1 MRPSEAMPPA
11 LYDVQASAID
21 HFGSARTGG
30 SERNDMVV
38 VAMDNEGWHINAFQ
52 ILAEVLV
59 PGCDTRH
66 ARGGGGG
73 GRHVPVSRDC
83 LFADTL
89 TQQQVGVVEVLEE
102 AGEERI
108 TVGGHSVLDAGKY
121 TRIQTFRIVAALEQ
135 VRYYAGDNHRF
146 AHALGAVFSDVA
158 CYFASAH

>member
-1 MRPSEAMPPA
+1 MRPSEAMRPA

-66 ARGGGGG
+66 ARGSALQPERERGSARGSGHHARCDG
-73 GRHVPVSRDC
+73 CSTRVGK
-83 LFADTL
+83 LKNGLATGYGKTL
-89 TQQQVGVVEVLEE
+89 ELANCFRLWWPGTELNRRRQPFQGCALPPELP
-102 AGEERI
+102 
-108 TVGGHSVLDAGKY
+108 GHFPKTA
-121 TRIQTFRIVAALEQ
+121 F
-135 VRYYAGDNHRF
+135 HRLR
-146 AHALGAVFSDVA
+146 AQ
-158 CYFASAH
+158 FASR